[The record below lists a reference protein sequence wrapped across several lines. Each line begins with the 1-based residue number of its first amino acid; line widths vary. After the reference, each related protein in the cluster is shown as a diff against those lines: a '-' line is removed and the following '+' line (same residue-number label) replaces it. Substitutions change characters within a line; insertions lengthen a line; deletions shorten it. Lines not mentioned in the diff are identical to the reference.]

1 MTEAEWLE
9 LYHQM
14 ETQVA
19 WIDQELARWWAV
31 NEYAKL

>member
-1 MTEAEWLE
+1 MNDDDWFA

-19 WIDQELARWWAV
+19 WIDQELARWWAEI
-31 NEYAKL
+31 EYAKL